1 MDALRGA
8 ASDEPAYES
17 APAHSGARHRGA
29 PEESQPPGARA
40 AAGLGAAHRLPR
52 PRRARRWTAWYR
64 PTSAEPTAS
73 VRDRGVTHSGGAT
86 EVSRSVLVVG
96 GASGS
101 AESVAAAY
109 ARQDD
114 WVGFLYERGTPP
126 DELYN
131 VRCDVSDGLQLDAAV
146 SEFETGHGTVDVLV
160 VDADRYIRHGEESSA
175 AAVAAGARARVN
187 AIIGRTL
194 PGMREAGQ
202 GRIVLIASTKGLG
215 RGSALS
221 GGAPHAD
228 LMSLAWALVHECRG
242 SDITVNVITYGTP
255 HSPAP
260 QTRAQRADQIAALT
274 VHLSRPD
281 ATDTGSVIPIEV
293 LGAIPVLGPVRTD
306 ETSSSYQGR

>member
-1 MDALRGA
+1 MAD
-8 ASDEPAYES
+8 
-17 APAHSGARHRGA
+17 
-29 PEESQPPGARA
+29 
-40 AAGLGAAHRLPR
+40 
-52 PRRARRWTAWYR
+52 
-64 PTSAEPTAS
+64 
-73 VRDRGVTHSGGAT
+73 
-86 EVSRSVLVVG
+86 VSRSVLVVS

-146 SEFETGHGTVDVLV
+146 SEFETGHGVVDVLV
-160 VDADRYIRHGEESSA
+160 VDADRHGLHGDESSLA
-175 AAVAAGARARVN
+175 AAAGTRARAN

-194 PGMREAGQ
+194 PGMREAGH

-215 RGSALS
+215 RGSALA

-228 LMSLAWALVHECRG
+228 LMTLAWHLVHECRG
-242 SDITVNVITYGTP
+242 SDVTVNVITYG
-255 HSPAP
+255 SPQDLPRQGRAH
-260 QTRAQRADQIAALT
+260 RAQQIANLAIHLT
-274 VHLSRPD
+274 RPD

-293 LGAIPVLGPVRTD
+293 LGAIPARGPVRTD
-306 ETSSSYQGR
+306 GVSYQGH

>member
-1 MDALRGA
+1 M
-8 ASDEPAYES
+8 
-17 APAHSGARHRGA
+17 
-29 PEESQPPGARA
+29 
-40 AAGLGAAHRLPR
+40 
-52 PRRARRWTAWYR
+52 
-64 PTSAEPTAS
+64 
-73 VRDRGVTHSGGAT
+73 
-86 EVSRSVLVVG
+86 SRSVLVVS

-146 SEFETGHGTVDVLV
+146 SEFETGHGVVDVLV
-160 VDADRYIRHGEESSA
+160 VDADRHDRNGEDSSVSA
-175 AAVAAGARARVN
+175 AAGTRARAN

-194 PGMREAGQ
+194 PGMREAGH

-228 LMSLAWALVHECRG
+228 LMSLAWHLVHECRG
-242 SDITVNVITYGTP
+242 SDVTVNVITYGATGGTTRQGRA
-255 HSPAP
+255 H
-260 QTRAQRADQIAALT
+260 RAQQIANLA
-274 VHLSRPD
+274 VHLTRPE
-281 ATDTGSVIPIEV
+281 ATDTGAVIPIEV
-293 LGAIPVLGPVRTD
+293 LAAIPSFGPPCPD
-306 ETSSSYQGR
+306 GQPYQGHH